1 MNPYSVKVLLD
12 KLALEVEK
20 VCLSAIMS
28 IVRSATSMGMVFLT
42 LLCGTFLT
50 EVEGQVMENS
60 TDMESVEPADEED
73 AFFRGLMSL
82 RQEVFPSSLI
92 ILVYSGFALFLLAK
106 YFVVPR
112 WAKRKMV
119 RRRIRSRR
127 AIQSPAVT
135 SSCKRV
141 ALLQVLRVRGKTCH
155 KRNQNLFLKA

>member
-1 MNPYSVKVLLD
+1 MLID

-28 IVRSATSMGMVFLT
+28 IVCSTTSMGLVFLA

-50 EVEGQVMENS
+50 EVEGQIMENS
-60 TDMESVEPADEED
+60 TDMEPGEPVDEED

-112 WAKRKMV
+112 CAKRKMV
-119 RRRIRSRR
+119 RRRRR
-127 AIQSPAVT
+127 PIQSPAVT
-135 SSCKRV
+135 SSCKKV
-141 ALLQVLRVRGKTCH
+141 VLLLVLRVRVGKPVN
-155 KRNQNLFLKA
+155 KRLKSLKANAVSMLIS

>member
-1 MNPYSVKVLLD
+1 MGCP
-12 KLALEVEK
+12 
-20 VCLSAIMS
+20 AIMS
-28 IVRSATSMGMVFLT
+28 IVCSTTSMGMVFLA

-82 RQEVFPSSLI
+82 RQEVFPSCLI

-119 RRRIRSRR
+119 RRRSRR

-141 ALLQVLRVRGKTCH
+141 VLLQVLRVRVGKPVIKETKFCS
-155 KRNQNLFLKA
+155 

>member
-1 MNPYSVKVLLD
+1 
-12 KLALEVEK
+12 
-20 VCLSAIMS
+20 MS
-28 IVRSATSMGMVFLT
+28 IVCSTTSMGLVFLA

-73 AFFRGLMSL
+73 EFFRGLMSL

-119 RRRIRSRR
+119 RSKRRSRR
-127 AIQSPAVT
+127 RRPIQSPAVT

-141 ALLQVLRVRGKTCH
+141 VLLQVLRVRVEKPVN
-155 KRNQNLFLKA
+155 KRNQNLVLKA

>member
-1 MNPYSVKVLLD
+1 
-12 KLALEVEK
+12 
-20 VCLSAIMS
+20 
-28 IVRSATSMGMVFLT
+28 MGLVFLA

-50 EVEGQVMENS
+50 EVEGQVTENS
-60 TDMESVEPADEED
+60 TDMERVEPADEED

-119 RRRIRSRR
+119 RRRSRR
-127 AIQSPAVT
+127 RRPIQSPAVT

-141 ALLQVLRVRGKTCH
+141 VLLQVLRVSGETCQ
-155 KRNQNLFLKA
+155 KKKPKLVLKG

>member
-1 MNPYSVKVLLD
+1 MLID

-28 IVRSATSMGMVFLT
+28 IVCSTTSMGMVFLA

-60 TDMESVEPADEED
+60 TDMEPGEPVDEED

-112 WAKRKMV
+112 WA
-119 RRRIRSRR
+119 
-127 AIQSPAVT
+127 
-135 SSCKRV
+135 
-141 ALLQVLRVRGKTCH
+141 
-155 KRNQNLFLKA
+155 

>member
-1 MNPYSVKVLLD
+1 
-12 KLALEVEK
+12 
-20 VCLSAIMS
+20 MS
-28 IVRSATSMGMVFLT
+28 IVCSTTSMGMVFLA

-82 RQEVFPSSLI
+82 RQEVFPSCLI

-119 RRRIRSRR
+119 RRRSRR

-141 ALLQVLRVRGKTCH
+141 VLLQVLRVRVGKPVIKETKTCS
-155 KRNQNLFLKA
+155 

>member
-1 MNPYSVKVLLD
+1 
-12 KLALEVEK
+12 
-20 VCLSAIMS
+20 
-28 IVRSATSMGMVFLT
+28 MGMVFLA

-60 TDMESVEPADEED
+60 TDMEPVEPADEED

-119 RRRIRSRR
+119 RRRSRR

-141 ALLQVLRVRGKTCH
+141 VLLQVLRVRVGKPVIKETKFCS
-155 KRNQNLFLKA
+155 

>member
-1 MNPYSVKVLLD
+1 MLID

-28 IVRSATSMGMVFLT
+28 IVCSTTSMGLVFLA

-50 EVEGQVMENS
+50 EVEGQVTENS
-60 TDMESVEPADEED
+60 TDMEPVEPADEED

-119 RRRIRSRR
+119 RSREED
-127 AIQSPAVT
+127 QSNPQ
-135 SSCKRV
+135 
-141 ALLQVLRVRGKTCH
+141 L
-155 KRNQNLFLKA
+155 

>member
-1 MNPYSVKVLLD
+1 
-12 KLALEVEK
+12 
-20 VCLSAIMS
+20 
-28 IVRSATSMGMVFLT
+28 MGLVFLA

-60 TDMESVEPADEED
+60 TDMEPVEPADEED

-112 WAKRKMV
+112 WAKRKMLDV
-119 RRRIRSRR
+119 EVEE
-127 AIQSPAVT
+127 QSNPQ
-135 SSCKRV
+135 
-141 ALLQVLRVRGKTCH
+141 L
-155 KRNQNLFLKA
+155 